1 MFARRGAGL
10 LLRRLQTQNCSVAEA
25 TVDEIVGGITAI
37 GLCPRR
43 SSYGALAPMAAA
55 RYTTGNFWD
64 VPSSGAKEALYVEL
78 QTTRGMLPHRGNFSA
93 QFHPHGVQLM
103 PTGLRLRNIAL
114 QDAWEGDSPFAD
126 VPVMADSVK
135 RKRRVKIKK
144 HKVWKEQAQTSL
156 LPVVLNLWAA
166 SAGLGAYV

>member
-1 MFARRGAGL
+1 MFTRRGAGL
-10 LLRRLQTQNCSVAEA
+10 LLRRLHAHGCSVAEGP
-25 TVDEIVGGITAI
+25 VDGI
-37 GLCPRR
+37 GLQFAEGSGFVQSIRGCLSPI
-43 SSYGALAPMAAA
+43 AAA
-55 RYTTGNFWD
+55 VYTTGSFWD

-103 PTGLRLRNIAL
+103 PAGLRLRNMAL
-114 QDAWEGDSPFAD
+114 QEAWEGDDQCAD

-144 HKVWKEQAQTSL
+144 HKYKKRMKKLRHQVR
-156 LPVVLNLWAA
+156 
-166 SAGLGAYV
+166 